1 MDVGGRATQDAK
13 AEPRRRSNLL
23 LPKPQIAASLG
34 LLAMTAERSSP
45 ILGRVA
51 AGTARN
57 DGSMFLTDSGSRA
70 SGGRC
75 SQLPREVTRNFC

>member
-34 LLAMTAERSSP
+34 LLLM
-45 ILGRVA
+45 
-51 AGTARN
+51 
-57 DGSMFLTDSGSRA
+57 
-70 SGGRC
+70 
-75 SQLPREVTRNFC
+75 NFPPLSLRGAPATK